1 MVTESDNSPVDP
13 STHRDGTPIGAL
25 DVAGL
30 PAEVAALFDVLPN
43 VMFCVKGADNR

>member
-1 MVTESDNSPVDP
+1 MLTEADNSPVDP

-30 PAEVAALFDVLPN
+30 PAEVAALREELTAFRRQ
-43 VMFCVKGADNR
+43 FA